1 MTMNRLYHVTLTD
14 EERATLVA
22 FLKKG
27 AAKGRKYTRAHILLL
42 ADETDASDAEIA
54 ALLHTSPDTVQRTRK
69 KFVEGNLE
77 GALNEKRRPGARV
90 KLTPAQERQVTLLAC
105 SDAPEGRTTWTMQLL
120 ADRLVTLEIVD
131 ALSDETVRRTLKKMN
146 SSPGKR
152 ATGASRR

>member
-1 MTMNRLYHVTLTD
+1 MMTMNRLYHVTLTD
-14 EERATLVA
+14 EERATLLA

-27 AAKGRKYTRAHILLL
+27 EAKGRKYTRAHILLL

-69 KFVEGNLE
+69 KFVEGNVE

-105 SDAPEGRTTWTMQLL
+105 SDAPDGRTTWTMQLL
-120 ADRLVTLEIVD
+120 ADKVVAIGMVESI
-131 ALSDETVRRTLKKMN
+131 SDETIRKTLKKTPP
-146 SSPGKR
+146 SPGSKR
-152 ATGASRR
+152 RMS